1 MLNKLKTL
9 LKLDLFQFVRYNFFC
24 KSVKRSPG
32 HWLIPFRHSVIVI
45 SPRARLTLDG
55 NLYLN
60 YNKIGNS
67 KAEAYLVLNGDARLH
82 VAGDVKIRFGSTVQ
96 INDGASA
103 EFGHFTCNAN
113 INIQCNQRIEIGD
126 DCMIGRNVVIYDSEF
141 HPTGSCP
148 ETMRVRQGPTRIG
161 NHVWIQTNAVITRGA
176 QIGNNCIIGPNAF
189 VSGRV
194 REGAL
199 VVPSVSRDIMPAPLW
214 ARTLDSL
221 SLRERPPVAV
231 PHETGAHDEAVTE
244 ISGAPARP
252 EASEK
257 PLALDAMEEKILSL
271 LRKECPDA
279 DFDTD
284 AELVSDGILDSLSI
298 TTIIAALTLEF
309 GVIIPYEDIT
319 EENFNSVKAMA
330 AMMERLKK

>member
-9 LKLDLFQFVRYNFFC
+9 LKITQLSPLQFIRYNFFC
-24 KSVKRSPG
+24 KSVKRTPG
-32 HWLIPFRHSVIVI
+32 HWLFPFRHSVIVL
-45 SPRARLTLDG
+45 SPRSRLILDG

-60 YNKIGNS
+60 HNKIGNS

-82 VAGDVKIRFGSTVQ
+82 ITGDVKIRFGSTVQ

-103 EFGHFTCNAN
+103 KFGRFTSNAN

-141 HPTGSCP
+141 HPTGSSP
-148 ETMRVRQGPTRIG
+148 ETMRVRQSPTRIG

-176 QIGNNCIIGPNAF
+176 EIGHDCIIGLNAF

-194 REGAL
+194 REGAF
-199 VVPSVSRDIMPAPLW
+199 VMPSLSRDVIPAPLW
-214 ARTLDSL
+214 GRTLNNL
-221 SLRERPPVAV
+221 SLCERRPADVPPETDAPNEAKISGVLPNERP
-231 PHETGAHDEAVTE
+231 ETDAPEEA
-244 ISGAPARP
+244 IA
-252 EASEK
+252 
-257 PLALDAMEEKILSL
+257 EKIRGV
-271 LRKECPDA
+271 LRKECPDV

-298 TTIIAALTLEF
+298 TTIIAALTMEF